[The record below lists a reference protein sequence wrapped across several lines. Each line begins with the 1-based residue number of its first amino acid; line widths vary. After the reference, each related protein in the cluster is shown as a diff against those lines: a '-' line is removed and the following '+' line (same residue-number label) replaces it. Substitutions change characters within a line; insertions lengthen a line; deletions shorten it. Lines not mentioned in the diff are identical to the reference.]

1 MRLFVFGLGYV
12 GAAFADALQA
22 RGWDIAASARD
33 PGQAQALRD
42 RGITP
47 ADPADRD
54 AMIAALAG
62 ANAILV
68 TAPPGPDG
76 CPALESIIPA
86 LAQAQAY
93 PDWIGYLS
101 TTGVYGDF
109 DGRWVF
115 ETSPLKAQSVEGAR
129 RVGAE
134 RDWRQVGRCMGLT
147 VTTFRLP
154 GIYGP
159 SRSALDRLRAGEGR
173 RIVKPGQVFSRIHVD
188 DIVSGLLA
196 SLDHP
201 RAGGI
206 YNLVDDAPAP
216 PQDVMEHAA
225 RLLGVPVPPD
235 LPFNELGMSPAT
247 RRFYAENKRVS
258 NALIKAE
265 LGWRPR
271 YPTYRE
277 GLAAILKAGG
287 YGLLVVDR
295 QRARRDTGGFQPR
308 SVAQPRRPRQ
318 AAGDQIALL
327 RLSQTLG
334 FGHGGN

>member
-12 GAAFADALQA
+12 GAAFANALRA
-22 RGWDIAASARD
+22 RGWTVAASARSSE
-33 PGQAQALRD
+33 QAQTLLAS
-42 RGITP
+42 GVTP
-47 ADPADRD
+47 VDPADRD
-54 AMIAALAG
+54 AMARALTG
-62 ANAILV
+62 VSAILI

-76 CPALESIIPA
+76 CPALESIVPA
-86 LAQAQAY
+86 LAQAQAF

-134 RDWRQVGRCMGLT
+134 RDWQEVGRGMGLT
-147 VTTFRLP
+147 VTVFRLP

-159 SRSALDRLRAGEGR
+159 GRSALDRLRAGEGR

-196 SLDHP
+196 SLDKP
-201 RAGGI
+201 RAGGV
-206 YNLVDDAPAP
+206 YNLVDDEPAP

-235 LPFNELGMSPAT
+235 LPFNELGLSPAT

-258 NALIKAE
+258 NARAKAE
-265 LGWRPR
+265 LGWTPA

-277 GLAAILKAGG
+277 GLAAILK
-287 YGLLVVDR
+287 
-295 QRARRDTGGFQPR
+295 TGG
-308 SVAQPRRPRQ
+308 
-318 AAGDQIALL
+318 
-327 RLSQTLG
+327 
-334 FGHGGN
+334 

>member
-1 MRLFVFGLGYV
+1 MV
-12 GAAFADALQA
+12 
-22 RGWDIAASARD
+22 
-33 PGQAQALRD
+33 QALT
-42 RGITP
+42 GV
-47 ADPADRD
+47 
-54 AMIAALAG
+54 
-62 ANAILV
+62 NAILI

-76 CPALESIIPA
+76 CPALDSVIPA
-86 LAQAQAY
+86 LAQAQAF

-109 DGRWVF
+109 EGRWVF

-134 RDWRQVGRCMGLT
+134 RDWRQVGRGMGLT

-159 SRSALDRLRAGEGR
+159 GRSALDRLRAGEGR
-173 RIVKPGQVFSRIHVD
+173 RIVKAGQVFSRIHLD

-196 SLDHP
+196 SLRRP

-225 RLLGVPVPPD
+225 HLLGVPVPPD

-258 NALIKAE
+258 NALAKAE
-265 LGWRPR
+265 LGWRPTF
-271 YPTYRE
+271 PTYRE
-277 GLAAILKAGG
+277 GLAEISADGRIEA
-287 YGLLVVDR
+287 
-295 QRARRDTGGFQPR
+295 
-308 SVAQPRRPRQ
+308 
-318 AAGDQIALL
+318 
-327 RLSQTLG
+327 
-334 FGHGGN
+334 FGPPP